1 MLGETE
7 QAVKRTKVE
16 ALPTDPSVM
25 REWLL
30 MMRDNMSEED
40 LTFCESLVFRKKVVG
55 PMEVLRSWV

>member
-1 MLGETE
+1 M
-7 QAVKRTKVE
+7 KRIKVE

-30 MMRDNMSEED
+30 MMRDNMSKED
-40 LTFCESLVFRKKVVG
+40 LTFFESLVIHKKVVG